1 MSLKVGGKTV
11 SIKEIILSHLME
23 VVMKQ
28 MQFQD
33 LVYLKEYQRKL
44 LSIKM
49 MEKIRV
55 VIQSAQ
61 FSE

>member
-1 MSLKVGGKTV
+1 
-11 SIKEIILSHLME
+11 ME

-33 LVYLKEYQRKL
+33 LVYLKEYQKKL

-55 VIQSAQ
+55 VTQSA
-61 FSE
+61 

>member
-1 MSLKVGGKTV
+1 
-11 SIKEIILSHLME
+11 ME

-55 VIQSAQ
+55 VTQSAQ